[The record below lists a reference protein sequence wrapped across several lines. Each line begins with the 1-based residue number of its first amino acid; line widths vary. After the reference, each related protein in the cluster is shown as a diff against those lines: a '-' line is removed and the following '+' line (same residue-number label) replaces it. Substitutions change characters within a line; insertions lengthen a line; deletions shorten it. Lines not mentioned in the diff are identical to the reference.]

1 MTKTVKPLSPEA
13 TQALAD
19 AAKRELAQ
27 RHLLEYCARMDRT
40 FMAPAHI
47 RAIAALFEDIEAGR
61 KRRVIITLAPR
72 HGKSRLAQLFSGW
85 YLGRNPTKD
94 IIGASH
100 SAELAERNSRAVRAQ
115 FEDDRFPFP
124 VRLSKDSAA
133 VNRWN
138 VIPGNGGFYATGSNG
153 SVTGRGANLL
163 LLDDIEHD
171 EGTDLERVSTWRWYT
186 EVAVPRLEP
195 GGATVVIAT
204 RWAIDDVVGR
214 LLDAPD
220 GDEWTVLSL
229 SALAG
234 EDDALGREPGE
245 ALWPDRFSRAELLR
259 QRVSMGARAFDSQ
272 FNQDPCPRS
281 GAIFQGEWLSKR
293 YTTPPDLTTTAIAL
307 DSSWGKNIRSDYSV
321 LAAGGT
327 NGIDYFITDVERGRW
342 GYPELKDRVV
352 HFHARHQTD
361 AIVVEDA
368 ASGIAVVQELSTT
381 TRLPVIGVVAKGS
394 KESRAESVAPLFEA
408 GKVYLPQGAE
418 WLDEFL
424 QEMLR
429 FPGGKHDDQVDSVVL
444 LLTRLRESTNSVAFG
459 ITVGRGIAGDL
470 FRGGW

>member
-1 MTKTVKPLSPEA
+1 MAKTIKPLSPEA
-13 TQALAD
+13 SGALAE

-27 RHLLEYCARMDRT
+27 RHLLEYCARMDKT

-47 RAIAALFEDIEAGR
+47 KAIADLFEDIEAGR

-85 YLGRNPTKD
+85 YLGRNPSKN

-100 SAELAERNSRAVRAQ
+100 SAELAERNSRSVRAQ
-115 FEDDRFPFP
+115 LEDDRYPFA
-124 VRLSKDSAA
+124 VRLSRDSAA

-138 VIPGNGGFYATGSNG
+138 VVPSGGGYYAAGSGG
-153 SVTGRGANLL
+153 SVTGRGADLL

-171 EGTDLERVSTWRWYT
+171 EGTDLERESTWRWYC

-204 RWAIDDVVGR
+204 RWAVDDVVGR

-220 GDEWTVLSL
+220 GDEWTVITLP
-229 SALAG
+229 ALAG

-245 ALWPDRFSRAELLR
+245 ALWPERYSREELLR

-281 GAIFQGEWLSKR
+281 GAVFQTEWLAKR
-293 YTTPPDLTTTAIAL
+293 YTTQPDLTATAIAL
-307 DSSWGKNIRSDYSV
+307 DSSWGKNIRSDFSV

-327 NGIDYFITDVERGRW
+327 NGVDYFITDLERGRW
-342 GYPELKDRVV
+342 TYPELKERVV
-352 HFHARHQTD
+352 HFHARHQSD

-368 ASGIAVVQELSTT
+368 SSGTAVVQELSTS
-381 TRLPVIGVVAKGS
+381 TRLPIIGVVAKGS

-408 GKVYLPQGAE
+408 GKVYLPSGAE
-418 WLDEFL
+418 WLEEFL

-429 FPGGKHDDQVDSVVL
+429 FPGGKNDDIVDSVVI
-444 LLTRLRESTNSVAFG
+444 LLTRLRESTNSKPFG
-459 ITVGRGIAGDL
+459 MTVGRGMGL
-470 FRGGW
+470 GFGGW